1 MRIKEKNTLKN
12 FAEKNIE
19 KSADS
24 ICFFLLHQPKAP
36 KGLSKFS
43 KKNN

>member
-1 MRIKEKNTLKN
+1 MQNFGKNTLKKLT
-12 FAEKNIE
+12 EKNIE

-36 KGLSKFS
+36 AKLKEFA
-43 KKNN
+43 KRK

>member
-1 MRIKEKNTLKN
+1 MQNYEKNILKKIT
-12 FAEKNIE
+12 EKSIE

-36 KGLSKFS
+36 TKLSEYA
-43 KKNN
+43 KKK